1 VFKKLLR
8 AIATTRGQSSAKRQQ
23 HQQCQQRSSTNSISS
38 YLQRQAVTF
47 LPFPYAAYTSMLDL
61 FNMPRLTD
69 EGAKEL
75 GARAAE
81 SLAKCAPSQT
91 TTLVVGGG
99 LLLLGFGWLA
109 FSFYKESRSGY
120 VHHTVAHTP
129 CPPPPPPPT

>member
-1 VFKKLLR
+1 MV
-8 AIATTRGQSSAKRQQ
+8 
-23 HQQCQQRSSTNSISS
+23 
-38 YLQRQAVTF
+38 
-47 LPFPYAAYTSMLDL
+47 LDL

-75 GARAAE
+75 GKELGARASENLARAAK

-91 TTLVVGGG
+91 STLVVGGG

-129 CPPPPPPPT
+129 CPPPPPPRT

>member
-1 VFKKLLR
+1 MV
-8 AIATTRGQSSAKRQQ
+8 
-23 HQQCQQRSSTNSISS
+23 
-38 YLQRQAVTF
+38 
-47 LPFPYAAYTSMLDL
+47 LDL

-69 EGAKEL
+69 EGAKVL
-75 GARAAE
+75 GKDFGARAAE
-81 SLAKCAPSQT
+81 SLAKCVPSQT

-129 CPPPPPPPT
+129 CPPPPPPRT